1 MGSNWPKE
9 IHTLTPVPDSPDSE
23 CRLPVGDNGGF
34 ASVGSLP
41 CSISCDSS
49 AGTLLFSSATVSFF
63 VSAICCVVTT
73 ADKSPC
79 PFGVSAVFS
88 GFPGTSP
95 TDVVIAMDV
104 GLATDVVIAHGVAMA
119 TVVAIAVAGVT
130 KAVPAVV
137 TMLSVFSCAGVS
149 VVWEGESV
157 ATAAVLSLQ
166 VAGSNCEYYKTR
178 TQKNQI

>member
-1 MGSNWPKE
+1 MFP
-9 IHTLTPVPDSPDSE
+9 
-23 CRLPVGDNGGF
+23 
-34 ASVGSLP
+34 
-41 CSISCDSS
+41 
-49 AGTLLFSSATVSFF
+49 
-63 VSAICCVVTT
+63 
-73 ADKSPC
+73 
-79 PFGVSAVFS
+79 

-104 GLATDVVIAHGVAMA
+104 GLATDVVIVHGVAMA

-130 KAVPAVV
+130 KAVLAVV

-157 ATAAVLSLQ
+157 ATAAVLSLL

-178 TQKNQI
+178 TQNSHI

>member
-1 MGSNWPKE
+1 M
-9 IHTLTPVPDSPDSE
+9 
-23 CRLPVGDNGGF
+23 
-34 ASVGSLP
+34 
-41 CSISCDSS
+41 
-49 AGTLLFSSATVSFF
+49 
-63 VSAICCVVTT
+63 
-73 ADKSPC
+73 
-79 PFGVSAVFS
+79 FS

-104 GLATDVVIAHGVAMA
+104 GLATDVVIAHGVAMV

-178 TQKNQI
+178 TQKSHI